1 VSLSTYRQLFQKWWP
16 GAGLTVLAQDLGIIQ
31 QAVEHPAPTA
41 GARVACS
48 TTTAITT
55 TSDVDITGATTTFTP
70 NVDMSIMV
78 WANFLVDC
86 SVFGSGVDA
95 FSGALVVNGTAQDG
109 RVVTTTRAV
118 DDARSI
124 SGSWIVA
131 LKSGTA
137 YTVKLVAKTS
147 NAGTNFNVLSVNT
160 WFTYASFP
168 NLFVVP

>member
-48 TTTAITT
+48 TNTSIAT

-78 WANFLVDC
+78 WATFEPVC
-86 SVFGSGVDA
+86 SVFGAVTHA

-109 RVVTTTRAV
+109 RIETTVRSV
-118 DDARSI
+118 DDARSL
-124 SGSWIVA
+124 SGSWIVE